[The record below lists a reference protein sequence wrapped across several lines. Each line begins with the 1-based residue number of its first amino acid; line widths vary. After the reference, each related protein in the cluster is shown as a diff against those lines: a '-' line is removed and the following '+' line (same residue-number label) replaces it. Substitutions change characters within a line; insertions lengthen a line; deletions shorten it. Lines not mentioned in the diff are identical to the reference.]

1 MINLT
6 SPSYLILSLV
16 SKVLGDDE
24 FIFFIPNKGDL
35 ILDFISS
42 NKYKLTVSLKDYDP
56 YTGYSGNIRIYDNGN
71 IYLIKNTFS
80 NGIVDLK
87 SYFALEIEGV
97 SVDLRKFYE
106 FKPEK
111 ASNGDVY
118 KFIKK
123 VI

>member
-6 SPSYLILSLV
+6 STSHLILSLV